1 EKMNHNCDNCGRLG
15 DTIQIVTLE
24 YSRGWGFWKKYPVVL
39 RKFCTFECLYE
50 FVKKDK
56 VKK

>member
-1 EKMNHNCDNCGRLG
+1 MNHNCDNCGRLG

-56 VKK
+56 VTE